1 MKLLNMDMTKAL
13 ADRYNENIVPAL
25 MQEFDIKNINAT
37 PKLKKIVINIG
48 IKKTDTSAKDLE
60 VAMAEL
66 TAIAGQKP
74 SVRNAK
80 KSIAGFK
87 IRAGEPVGIAVTLRG
102 SRMFHF
108 LDKLCRIVL
117 PQVKDFRGVS
127 RSSFDGNGNYTL
139 GLSEQVIFQEIDYAK
154 VDKVRGLEICIVTT
168 SKDDKQAFR
177 LLELMGMPFAKVEE
191 EKN

>member
-1 MKLLNMDMTKAL
+1 MKQLNMDMSKSL
-13 ADRYNENIVPAL
+13 AERYTESVAPAL
-25 MQEFDIKNINAT
+25 MKEFGIDNIHAV

-48 IKKTDTSAKDLE
+48 IKKSDTSAKDLE
-60 VAMAEL
+60 VALSEL

-102 SRMFHF
+102 ARMFHF

-117 PQVKDFRGVS
+117 PQVKDFRGVK
-127 RSSFDGNGNYTL
+127 RSGFDGSGNYTL
-139 GLSEQVIFQEIDYAK
+139 GLTEQVIFPEIDYAK

-168 SKDDKQAFR
+168 ANNNTAAFR
-177 LLELMGMPFAKVEE
+177 LLELIGMPFMKE
-191 EKN
+191 EKE

>member
-1 MKLLNMDMTKAL
+1 MTKGL
-13 ADRYNENIVPAL
+13 KERYNESIAPAL
-25 MQEFDIKNINAT
+25 MAELGIENQFAVPQI
-37 PKLKKIVINIG
+37 KKIVINIG
-48 IKKTDTSAKDLE
+48 IKKSDSSAKDLE
-60 VAMAEL
+60 VALTEL

-102 SRMFHF
+102 QRMFDF

-127 RSSFDGNGNYTL
+127 RSSFDGSGNYTL
-139 GLSEQVIFQEIDYAK
+139 GLTEQVIFQEIDYSK

-168 SKDDKQAFR
+168 TKSNEHSFK
-177 LLELMGMPFAKVEE
+177 LLELIGMPFAKE
-191 EKN
+191 EKE